1 MTQFLLALCGIP
13 ASGKTSLAREILRA
27 TSSQEEVRLVST
39 DSWRGHEYYSDFR
52 PENEQ
57 EVRKKA
63 LESTRSFLQSG
74 WSVIHDDTN
83 YYSSMRHELFSLA
96 EEVECKFGVVY
107 VNTPLDVALEW
118 NAKRD
123 IIIPP
128 DVVSRIH
135 DKFDSPGT
143 KYAWDRSLYEID
155 LSKKSIE
162 DAANELMVV
171 LEKLLPIALKDASKA
186 GRKESYDTA
195 TREVVREFLA
205 QNPTCRNDP
214 EVSKIRRG
222 VLRDALE
229 QGLPLENTRKTLW
242 KKLSKLTFRASK

>member
-39 DSWRGHEYYSDFR
+39 DSWRNHEYYSEFR
-52 PENEQ
+52 PEKEQ

-63 LESTRSFLQSG
+63 LESTRSFLQRG

-96 EEVECKFGVVY
+96 EEVECRFGVVY
-107 VNTPLDVALEW
+107 VNTPLDIALEW
-118 NAKRD
+118 NRKREN
-123 IIIPP
+123 IIPP

-135 DKFDSPGT
+135 EKFDVPGS
-143 KYAWDRSLYEID
+143 KYAWDRSLYEMD

-162 DAANELMVV
+162 ESVKDLMVV
-171 LEKLLPIALKDASKA
+171 LDKLPPITPKDVSKA
-186 GRKESYDTA
+186 GMKERYDTA
-195 TREVVREFLA
+195 TREIVKEFLA
-205 QNPTCRNDP
+205 QEQTCRNNS
-214 EVSKIRRG
+214 EVSQIRREI
-222 VLRDALE
+222 LREALE
-229 QGLPLENTRKTLW
+229 QDWSLEETRKRRW
-242 KKLSKLTFRASK
+242 KKLTSLIIGVAK